1 MKTFYF
7 SKARAIE
14 LQDTAKTVKE
24 LDERFER
31 SCSICPKAGYCD
43 ENKCFIAQTHNTKR
57 EVLKFRELIA
67 AGKIKAPT
75 TEIVH
80 TRTYKK
86 SERFDKG
93 TIQRLL
99 TIASKKAEFE
109 RQKLELDQASVFV
122 EMNDYKNAYLIL
134 KKNGFLVEAE
144 TVKKYFRRKQK
155 QNVTN

>member
-1 MKTFYF
+1 MKTIYF
-7 SKARAIE
+7 SKTRAIE

-43 ENKCFIAQTHNTKR
+43 ENKRFVAQAHYTKK

-67 AGKIKAPT
+67 SGKVKAPS

-93 TIQRLL
+93 TVQPLCYLGEKEDIHCIVDKNRKDTDACTVTGVIQH
-99 TIASKKAEFE
+99 
-109 RQKLELDQASVFV
+109 V
-122 EMNDYKNAYLIL
+122 NN
-134 KKNGFLVEAE
+134 N
-144 TVKKYFRRKQK
+144 
-155 QNVTN
+155 

>member
-1 MKTFYF
+1 MITNNKRYF
-7 SKARAIE
+7 SMARAVE

-43 ENKCFIAQTHNTKR
+43 ENKCFVAQAHYTKK
-57 EVLKFRELIA
+57 EVLKFRELIS
-67 AGKIKAPT
+67 AGKIKAPST
-75 TEIVH
+75 AIVH

-99 TIASKKAEFE
+99 TIASKKTDIEC
-109 RQKLELDQASVFV
+109 QKLELDQASVFV
-122 EMNDYKNAYLIL
+122 EMGDYKNAYLVL
-134 KKNGFLVEAE
+134 KHYGLNKEAE
-144 TVKKYFRRKQK
+144 AIRKYLRRTGK
-155 QNVTN
+155 

>member
-1 MKTFYF
+1 MNNKHYF
-7 SKARAIE
+7 SMVRAVE

-31 SCSICPKAGYCD
+31 SCTLCSKAGYCD
-43 ENKCFIAQTHNTKR
+43 EDKCFVAQAHYTKK
-57 EVLKFRELIA
+57 EFLEFRELIA
-67 AGKIKAPT
+67 AGKIKAPS

-99 TIASKKAEFE
+99 TIASKKTDIEC
-109 RQKLELDQASVFV
+109 QKLGIDQASVYV
-122 EMNDYKNAYLIL
+122 EMGDYKNAYTIL
-134 KKNGFLVEAE
+134 KRYGLNKEAE
-144 TVKKYFRRKQK
+144 AIKKYLRRTGK
-155 QNVTN
+155 